1 MTAWSL
7 YRELPDDE
15 CTEDYGFILR
25 NTESPVDT
33 GTFSYTIQQEDIN
46 PVTGALDFVTAWSS
60 DDIYSSRVSITN
72 FAINEGTRTL
82 QVKLVRQLT
91 HMI

>member
-1 MTAWSL
+1 M
-7 YRELPDDE
+7 YRGLWF
-15 CTEDYGFILR
+15 YFR

-72 FAINEGTRTL
+72 FAINEGTRTA